1 MVVGD
6 QVPESVAA
14 TAQYDFIELSDALDA
29 DRCGSKATTLAR
41 LARRE
46 FPILPGFVL
55 PVDRTATYLSDPEAA
70 LPSIRQI
77 LAQLGGGAVAVR
89 SSGIDEDHEDASY
102 AGQFSTVLDVSGEQ
116 DVFDAIV
123 QVVRSGESD
132 LVVSYRSAV
141 AAGEAQTGGTA
152 VLIQP
157 MLHPELAGVAF
168 SADPGTGDRDVVVI
182 NAVTG
187 VGAHL
192 MDGTVSGEE
201 WQVRKHHAEC
211 RAPSPGSLT
220 PDDAC
225 RIAELARQVE
235 SSFNSGPQDIEWA
248 ICNGELILLQARPIT
263 ALPIKPELPEP
274 SVFMTKELE
283 HFPPPV
289 SLMTWS
295 IHQPN
300 LYQATQAA
308 LKSFGVL
315 FEALDIHYRAGEIYE
330 CEVSLGGKADEGP
343 PPPWW
348 LFGIL
353 VRVIPE
359 MRQRMNLAKKAI
371 HNDQESQVFHRWET
385 EWSAELKE
393 TAARLRSVDLENL
406 SDAALATQLDILRGF
421 TRRAFYIHFQLAFPC
436 LLPVY
441 RLISLCEELFGWD
454 EHQALRLLHG
464 TSHGSSDGSRDLD
477 RLAAMIQSDP
487 VAAALFEDRGLTLDQ
502 LAASCPEIAS
512 EVRQHLETHG
522 MRLIQNDL
530 ANQTY
535 KEVPSLTLQFLR
547 DRLSSNSDEQPHTAD
562 TVARAAFDETSLL
575 LLMRSESDRAR
586 FDETLERAR
595 RAYGTRDSN
604 VYLTLAHP
612 WGLLRFGLL
621 EAGRRLHHEGI
632 LRTRDDIFYCTF
644 EEVQAAVRGK
654 ATTGL
659 GDIAHRRRME
669 ALWTLAHP
677 GPDSFGVEP
686 AMPDFRGLPAEA
698 RDIHLGLIWAMDRV
712 RAPRQPQSSEAG
724 LLCGVPA
731 SPGRYQGT
739 VRVIRNER
747 EFPRLQ
753 AGDVLVCPSTSSAW
767 AMLFGTAGAL
777 VTDQGGS
784 LSHPAIIAREHGI
797 PAVVATVNATEKLR
811 DGQIV
816 VVDGSTGRIEPVESS

>member
-6 QVPESVAA
+6 QVPESA
-14 TAQYDFIELSDALDA
+14 TAQYDFIDLYDAVDA
-29 DRCGSKATTLAR
+29 NRFGTKAATLAW
-41 LARRE
+41 LARRG
-46 FPILPGFVL
+46 FPTLAGTVL
-55 PVDRTATYLSDPEAA
+55 PVDQLPRFLNDPGGA
-70 LPSIRQI
+70 LPAVALM
-77 LAQLGGGAVAVR
+77 LAQLGGGSVAVR
-89 SSGIDEDHEDASY
+89 SSGLAEDLHDASH
-102 AGQFSTVLDVSGEQ
+102 AGQFSTVLDVCGER
-116 DVFDAIV
+116 DVVDAIV
-123 QVVRSGESD
+123 RVARSGESD
-132 LVVSYRSAV
+132 RVARYRSAV
-141 AAGEAQTGGTA
+141 SGGAEQSIGTA

-168 SADPGTGDRDVVVI
+168 SADPGTGDRDVVLI
-182 NAVTG
+182 NAVPG
-187 VGAHL
+187 VGAAL

-201 WQVRKHHAEC
+201 WRLQNGQAEC
-211 RAPSPGSLT
+211 LSGFPCSLSPE
-220 PDDAC
+220 DVH
-225 RIAELARQVE
+225 RIADLAMEVE
-235 SSFNSGPQDIEWA
+235 SSFNGEPQDIEWA
-248 ICNGELILLQARPIT
+248 ICNGELTLLQARPIT
-263 ALPIKPELPEP
+263 ALPIKPELPVP

-308 LKSFGVL
+308 LKTFGVL

-330 CEVSLGGKADEGP
+330 CELPLGGKADEGP

-359 MRQRMNLAKKAI
+359 MRQRMSLARKAI
-371 HNDQESQVFHRWET
+371 QSDLEGQIFHRWET
-385 EWSAELKE
+385 EWSAELEE
-393 TAARLRSVDLENL
+393 TAAKLRAVDLENL

-436 LLPVY
+436 ILPVY
-441 RLISLCEELFGWD
+441 RLISLCEEFFGWD

-464 TSHGSSDGSRDLD
+464 TSHGSSEGSRDLD

-487 VAAALFEDRGLTLDQ
+487 AVAELFEDRGLTLDQ
-502 LAASCPEIAS
+502 LDASCAEIAS
-512 EVRQHLETHG
+512 EVRQHLETQG

-575 LLMRSESDRAR
+575 LLMRSESDRER
-586 FDETLERAR
+586 FDQTLERAR

-612 WGLLRFGLL
+612 WGLLRFGLR
-621 EAGRRLHHEGI
+621 EAGRRLQQQGT

-644 EEVQAAVRGK
+644 EEVQDAVRGK
-654 ATTGL
+654 ATVGL
-659 GDIAHRRRME
+659 GEIAHRRRME

-698 RDIHLGLIWAMDRV
+698 RDIHIGLTWAMDRV
-712 RAPRQPQSSEAG
+712 RAPRQPRASEAG
-724 LLCGVPA
+724 ILCGVPA

-747 EFPRLQ
+747 EFSRLQ
-753 AGDVLVCPSTSSAW
+753 AGDVLVCPSTSSSW

-797 PAVVATVNATEKLR
+797 PAVVATVNATEKLQ

-816 VVDGSTGRIEPVESS
+816 IVDGSTGRVEPVESS